1 MTALTIE
8 IDNPKEVEQ
17 VLRVFKTMNLAS
29 VHVVVDEPVNKKAD
43 KTVDALKLIH
53 RPIIKR
59 LDIEALKKAKNYQG
73 VNRARFN
80 QLIKE
85 INIIE
90 PVEVL
95 LSQLSR

>member
-1 MTALTIE
+1 MTTLTIE
-8 IDNPKEVEQ
+8 IGNPKEVEQ

-29 VHVVVDEPVNKKAD
+29 VHVVVDEPTNKKSD
-43 KTVDALKLIH
+43 KTVDALKLIQ
-53 RPIIKR
+53 RPIEKR
-59 LDIEALKKAKNYQG
+59 LDIEAMKKAKNYKG

-85 INIIE
+85 INIVE